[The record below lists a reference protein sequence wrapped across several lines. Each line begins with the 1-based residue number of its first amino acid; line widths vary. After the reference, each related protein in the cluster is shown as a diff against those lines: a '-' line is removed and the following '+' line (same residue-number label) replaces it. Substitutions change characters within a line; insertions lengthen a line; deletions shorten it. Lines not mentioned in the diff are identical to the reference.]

1 MNKKNG
7 LLALAALG
15 AYAYYKYTKM
25 SPEQRDDL
33 KSSLKDTGRKIVDNL
48 PAEWRDTVNSKLDQ
62 VSTRTAPAET
72 YVDVN

>member
-15 AYAYYKYTKM
+15 AYAYYKFSKM
-25 SPEQRDDL
+25 SPEQKDDL

-48 PAEWRDTVNSKLDQ
+48 PPEFRNVVNSQLDK
-62 VSTRTAPAET
+62 VTTSKPTET